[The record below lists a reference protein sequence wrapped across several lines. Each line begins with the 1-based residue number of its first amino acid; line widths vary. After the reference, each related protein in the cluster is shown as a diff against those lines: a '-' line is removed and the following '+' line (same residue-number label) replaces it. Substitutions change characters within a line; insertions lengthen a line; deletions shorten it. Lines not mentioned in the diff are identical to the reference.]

1 MNSYPVVPYARHSLD
16 ILDVQSVVEVL
27 KSEWL
32 TTGPTIANFERKL
45 EEYLS
50 IKSVVVSSGT
60 AALHSVFAS
69 LNIKAGDEII
79 TTPNTFVA
87 TQATAILAGATI
99 KFADVQEDTGNID
112 TNAVKSLITN
122 RTKAIVAVDFAGH
135 PADIDELMSMTHGSD
150 LKLVED
156 AAHSLG
162 STYKGRL
169 VGSLAHVTTFS
180 FFATKNISTGEGG
193 AVTALSP
200 ALLQKI
206 RRFARQGV
214 NRDFDPNFL
223 DQVGPWYYEVEEFGL
238 NYRLPDVLCALGI
251 SQLQKIEMFKAFRK
265 SLFERYCDVLA
276 SFSFVNLPVQRNYV
290 DPMWHLFPMRVP
302 SSIRKELFKDFHKA
316 GINVQVNYIPSYW
329 HPAFDKNQYPRGL
342 CPVAEKFY
350 LEEISLPF
358 YVNSY
363 LMTDEYFSRL
373 TSVLTKYV

>member
-1 MNSYPVVPYARHSLD
+1 MNSYPSVPYARHHVDLRD
-16 ILDVQSVVEVL
+16 IESVVAIL

-32 TTGPTIANFERKL
+32 TTGPAVANFEKKL

-50 IKSVVVSSGT
+50 LKSVVVSSGT

-87 TQATAILAGATI
+87 TQATAILSGANVI
-99 KFADVQEDTGNID
+99 FADVQEDTGNID
-112 TNAVKSLITN
+112 TNAVEALISN

-135 PADIDELMSMTHGSD
+135 PADIDELMSMSVDSD
-150 LKLVED
+150 LTIIED

-162 STYKGRL
+162 SRYKGRL

-200 ALLQKI
+200 TLLEKI
-206 RRFARQGV
+206 RRFSRQGV
-214 NRDFDPNFL
+214 NRDFDQNFL
-223 DQVGPWYYEVEEFGL
+223 EQVGPWYYEVEEFGL
-238 NYRLPDVLCALGI
+238 NYRLPDILCALGI
-251 SQLQKIEMFKAFRK
+251 SQLQKIEEFKSFRK
-265 SLFERYCDVLA
+265 SLFQKYCDVLA
-276 SFSFVNLPVQRNYV
+276 SFSFVKLPAHRNYV
-290 DPMWHLFPMRVP
+290 DPMWHLFPIRVP

-316 GINVQVNYIPSYW
+316 GIKVQVNYIPSYW
-329 HPAFDKNQYPRGL
+329 HPAFDKYQYPRGL
-342 CPVAEKFY
+342 CPVAEKY
-350 LEEISLPF
+350 YSEEISLPF
-358 YVNSY
+358 YVNEY
-363 LMTDEYFSRL
+363 LMTDEYFLRL